1 MCPGV
6 SEPAPGSPGAKL
18 QVRPDI
24 SQEFLMLRTVT
35 VLSMAA
41 LLVVGCGAVDRS
53 PRGYNVVMIVV
64 DDLNTD
70 VGCFGKPVITPN
82 IDELASRGTRF
93 DRAYCQ
99 FPLCNPSRT
108 SFLSGRRPETTGV
121 LDNMTSPRLNLRGVE
136 FLPEYFRRYGYF
148 AGRVGKIE
156 HTEFEKSGVIQWDIA
171 RDAVEQEYDTTNPG
185 HNAPSWAVS
194 PNDDADEP
202 DGQSAGQF
210 VKMLE
215 QQAGRPF
222 FLALGF
228 LKPHRPFV
236 APRKYFD
243 LYPLDS
249 MVLPGSEGNSELTD
263 QQKREIIRAYRACI
277 SFIDAQVGVVLQ
289 ALRKLNLMDNTVV
302 VLTSDHG
309 LHVGEHDR
317 FGKKQSL
324 LEGVAKVP
332 LVVVVPGAPG
342 NQSTI
347 ALVELVDL
355 YPTLAEV
362 CGLPAPDGVEG
373 TSFAPLLD
381 SPTGPWKVA
390 AFTTNKESEGV
401 SRAVR
406 DRRYRYIEH
415 DDATQELYD
424 YDTDPLETTNLAH
437 DRKSKRV
444 KKELQRLLR
453 HSR

>member
-1 MCPGV
+1 M
-6 SEPAPGSPGAKL
+6 KT
-18 QVRPDI
+18 I
-24 SQEFLMLRTVT
+24 T
-35 VLSMAA
+35 VLLMAA
-41 LLVVGCGAVDRS
+41 LLLVGCGAVAR
-53 PRGYNVVMIVV
+53 PARGYNVVMIVV

-70 VGCFGKPVITPN
+70 LGCFGKQVITPN
-82 IDELASRGTRF
+82 IDELAGRGTRF

-108 SFLSGRRPETTGV
+108 SFLSGRGPETTGV
-121 LDNMTSPRLNLRGVE
+121 LDNKTSPRLNLRGVA
-136 FLPEYFRRYGYF
+136 FLPEHFKRQGYF

-171 RDAVEQEYDTTNPG
+171 RDAVEQEYDTVNPG
-185 HNAPSWAVS
+185 HNAPSWAIS
-194 PNDDADEP
+194 PNEDADEP
-202 DGQSAGQF
+202 DGQSARQF
-210 VKMLE
+210 VELLG

-236 APRKYFD
+236 APQKYFD

-249 MVLPGSEGNSELTD
+249 IVLPKDEGRSDLTD
-263 QQKREIIRAYRACI
+263 QQKREIIRAYHASI
-277 SFIDAQVGVVLQ
+277 SFIDAQIGIVIQ
-289 ALRKLNLMDNTVV
+289 ALRRLNLMENTVI

-324 LEGVAKVP
+324 LEGVARVP
-332 LVVVVPGAPG
+332 LVLVVPGAAG
-342 NQSTI
+342 HQSTTG
-347 ALVELVDL
+347 LVELEDL
-355 YPTLAEV
+355 YPTLAEL

-373 TSFAPLLD
+373 TSFAPLVD
-381 SPTGPWKVA
+381 SPSRPWKVA

-401 SRAVR
+401 SHSVR

-424 YDTDPLETTNLAH
+424 YDTDPQEANNLAR
-437 DRKSKRV
+437 DRNYKRV
-444 KKELQRLLR
+444 KKELQTLLR
-453 HSR
+453 RRT